1 MNQAIAQAEM
11 ATQPDRHSLWEHI
24 VALVFGG
31 PMRKLAP
38 PPPKPKVNVGAI
50 DVLVT
55 FRNSVTARRSFQG
68 EHRADSGWNGR
79 GVTFSGKHFASQF
92 LDGKGVIRGDD
103 GKLYPRHE
111 VVNYVCE
118 NPRDCWVET

>member
-1 MNQAIAQAEM
+1 MDQATAQAEM
-11 ATQPDRHSLWEHI
+11 ATQPDRHSLWERL
-24 VALVFGG
+24 VAMVMGKPL
-31 PMRKLAP
+31 RELAP

-55 FRNSVTARRSFQG
+55 FRNGVTARRSFQG
-68 EHRADSGWNGR
+68 EHWADFGWNER
-79 GVTFSGKHFASQF
+79 GATFSGKHFASQF

-118 NPRDCWVET
+118 NPRDCWVEP